1 MLNTDKWIKYS
12 YMCPDCD
19 SLIEY
24 TCNSIWNFPS
34 GDVRSITCVCGT
46 EALQIGQEDA
56 TIQSTNKEKENPMN
70 TITPDIYDD
79 IYNANAL
86 ITYKVIKD
94 GTTEY
99 KTIKVNELEWAMED
113 KNRLSNKVNNLQ
125 SQVNQII
132 DNLTEDYWYSDS
144 TDKEE
149 VLTELCEII
158 NHSPKKEI
166 CFTATIRF
174 NGRIDVDMADV
185 ADFSISD
192 ALGDA
197 YVDINNGDVV
207 IDDYD
212 IEDVSEQY

>member
-12 YMCPDCD
+12 YVCPDCD

-34 GDVRSITCVCGT
+34 GDVRRITCVCGT

-56 TIQSTNKEKENPMN
+56 TIQSTNNEKENPMQEIQ
-70 TITPDIYDD
+70 TMDIDQ
-79 IYNANAL
+79 INAQ
-86 ITYKVIKD
+86 I
-94 GTTEY
+94 ESY
-99 KTIKVNELEWAMED
+99 KT
-113 KNRLSNKVNNLQ
+113 KVNNLQ
-125 SQVNQII
+125 SQVNRII
-132 DNLTEDYWYSDS
+132 DNLTEDYFYSDS
-144 TDKEE
+144 YDKDE
-149 VLTELCEII
+149 VLSELCDII
-158 NHSPKKEI
+158 QYSPKKEI
-166 CFTATIRF
+166 SFTATIRF

-192 ALGDA
+192 ALGDV

-212 IEDVSEQY
+212 LEDVSEQY